1 MTFSQKRNTILGIV
15 IFLVGLLVG
24 GRLLVKKIV
33 VDNAADTSLHYVV
46 DVIDGDTIEIEGEIR
61 VRLLGIDAPEKDE
74 CYYSSSKQVLD
85 NLIGK
90 QKIKLEKDIA
100 DKDRYDRLLRYLI
113 LPVEG
118 ENSLLVNDYL
128 VRNGYAFALSV
139 PPNNRY
145 RSLFSSAQ
153 KEARDNSRGL
163 WGACDFDTDDSA
175 LEVDAGPPSPGCNIK
190 GNISEKGY
198 GMTYLIPGCAN
209 YETVRID
216 TRKGERYF
224 CSEKEAVEA
233 GFRKAA
239 RCP

>member
-100 DKDRYDRLLRYLI
+100 DKDRYDRLLR
-113 LPVEG
+113 
-118 ENSLLVNDYL
+118 
-128 VRNGYAFALSV
+128 
-139 PPNNRY
+139 
-145 RSLFSSAQ
+145 
-153 KEARDNSRGL
+153 
-163 WGACDFDTDDSA
+163 
-175 LEVDAGPPSPGCNIK
+175 
-190 GNISEKGY
+190 
-198 GMTYLIPGCAN
+198 
-209 YETVRID
+209 
-216 TRKGERYF
+216 
-224 CSEKEAVEA
+224 
-233 GFRKAA
+233 
-239 RCP
+239 